1 MEFYLSIKILMKICQ
16 NKNHLVEFIKDLF
29 THFLSIISES
39 WISVSLYQ
47 FVLESVFWEVS

>member
-1 MEFYLSIKILMKICQ
+1 MDFYLSIKILMKICQ

-29 THFLSIISES
+29 THFLSIISKS